1 MKDKTLIF
9 GHRNPDTDS
18 ICSSIAYS
26 KLKNILGNNT
36 EPYRLGDVSK
46 ETQFAL
52 DYFDVAEPELL
63 KTVKPTLGIIKS
75 GSKAVIKD
83 NDSLKTAREILT
95 REKYSS
101 LPVVNSENNKLEA
114 MLHVSHLSN
123 SYLDIST
130 DYFFDLHYTTFENV
144 VNSLECNLINGVL
157 PKGRVLGS
165 LKTLPEIGIEP
176 KTQNGIVI
184 LSDLDRIDP
193 SIDDYNISLL
203 VLSSK
208 EDLDVDLKGIKTPI
222 IHTTFSIFKTF
233 KLISQS
239 ISIHSILKNSPFYHF
254 RTTDY
259 IYDIQ
264 PLMKEADQTNFPIV
278 NKNGEVYTTIRN
290 KHLVDYARVNVI
302 LIDHNEK
309 KQSVDGIETARILEI
324 VDHHKFG
331 DIETSEP
338 LMIRAESVGCT
349 STIVYRLF
357 EESNIIPDR
366 QVAGLMLSAIL
377 SDTLLF
383 KSPTTTKRDVEVAKK
398 LEKLA
403 GVDMQKYG
411 MDLLVAGTSL
421 ADKTPLDILTM
432 DMKEFTMGRYKTALA
447 QVNTVDISSVIDQKQ
462 ELEKHIN
469 KMISDNGY
477 NLFMLVITDIVNKGS
492 QILAYGDSTHLVTSA
507 FGQPLENDSMW
518 LKGVVSRKKQLV
530 PVLMQASQE
539 QD

>member
-1 MKDKTLIF
+1 MKEKTLIF
-9 GHRNPDTDS
+9 GHKNPDTDS

-26 KLKNILGNNT
+26 KLKNILGKNT
-36 EPYRLGDVSK
+36 EPYRLGAINK

-52 DYFDVAEPELL
+52 DFFKVEEPMLL
-63 KTVKPTLGIIKS
+63 KTVKPTVGIINT
-75 GSKAVIKD
+75 GCKAVIRD
-83 NDSLKTAREILT
+83 VDSLKTAREILT

-101 LPVVNSENNKLEA
+101 LPVINSDNKLEA

-130 DYFFDLHYTTFENV
+130 DSFFDLHYTTFENV
-144 VNSLECNLINGVL
+144 VNSLDSKLINGTI
-157 PKGRVLGS
+157 PEGRVLGS
-165 LKTLPEIGIEP
+165 LKTLSEIEP
-176 KTQNGIVI
+176 DTENGIVI
-184 LSDLDRIDP
+184 LSDLDKID
-193 SIDDYNISLL
+193 SNIDSYNISLL
-203 VLSSK
+203 ILCSKNEFDVNLSS
-208 EDLDVDLKGIKTPI
+208 IKTPML
-222 IHTTFSIFKTF
+222 HTTFSIFKTF

-239 ISIHSILKNSPFYHF
+239 ISIHSILKNTPFYQF

-259 IYDIQ
+259 IFDIQ

-278 NKNGEVYTTIRN
+278 NKKGEVYSTIRN
-290 KHLVDYARVNVI
+290 KHLFDYARVNVI
-302 LIDHNEK
+302 LVDHNEK

-349 STIVYRLF
+349 STIIYELF

-366 QVAGLMLSAIL
+366 RIAGLMLSAIL
-377 SDTLLF
+377 SDTLIF
-383 KSPTTTKRDVEVAKK
+383 KSPTTTKRDVEVAGK

-403 GVDMQKYG
+403 GVDIQKYG

-421 ADKTPLDILTM
+421 ADKTPIDLLTM
-432 DMKEFTMGRYKTALA
+432 DMKEFAMGNYKTALA
-447 QVNTVDISSVIDQKQ
+447 QVNTVDISSVINQKE
-462 ELEKHIN
+462 ELEKQIDI
-469 KMISDNGY
+469 MISENGY

-492 QILAYGDSTHLVTSA
+492 QILAYGNSTHLVTSA
-507 FGQPLENDSMW
+507 FKLPLKDDTMW
-518 LKGVVSRKKQLV
+518 LKGVVSRKKQIV

-539 QD
+539 

>member
-9 GHRNPDTDS
+9 GHKNPDTDS
-18 ICSSIAYS
+18 ICSAIAYS
-26 KLKNILGNNT
+26 KLKTFLGKNT
-36 EPYRLGDVSK
+36 EAYRLGDISK

-52 DYFDVAEPELL
+52 DYFDVETPELL
-63 KTVKPTLGIIKS
+63 KTVKPKVGIIKS
-75 GSKAVIKD
+75 GSKAVIRD
-83 NDSLKTAREILT
+83 NDSLKKAREILT

-101 LPVVNSENNKLEA
+101 LPVINSENKLEA

-130 DYFFDLHYTTFENV
+130 DSFFDLHYTTFENV
-144 VNSLECNLINGVL
+144 VNSLDSKLINGVI
-157 PKGRVLGS
+157 PQGRVLGS
-165 LKTLPEIGIEP
+165 LKTLSEIDSINN
-176 KTQNGIVI
+176 NGIVI
-184 LSDLDRIDP
+184 LSDLDKID
-193 SIDDYNISLL
+193 SNIDEFGISLL
-203 VLSSK
+203 ILSSK
-208 EDLDVDLKGIKTPI
+208 DEINIDLTGIKTPI

-239 ISIHSILKNSPFYHF
+239 ISIHSILKNTPFYQF
-254 RTTDY
+254 STTDF

-278 NKNGEVYTTIRN
+278 NKKGEVYSTIRN
-290 KHLVDYARVNVI
+290 KHLVDFARVNVI

-366 QVAGLMLSAIL
+366 QTAGIMLSAIL
-377 SDTLLF
+377 SDTLIF
-383 KSPTTTKRDVEVAKK
+383 KSPTTTKRDVEVAGK

-403 GVDMQKYG
+403 GVDMHKYG
-411 MDLLVAGTSL
+411 MELLIAGASL
-421 ADKTPLDILTM
+421 ADKTSLDLLTM
-432 DMKEFTMGRYKTALA
+432 DMKEFTMGSHKTALA
-447 QVNTVDISSVIDQKQ
+447 QVNTVDINSVINQKE
-462 ELEKHIN
+462 ELEYEIN
-469 KMISDNGY
+469 KMISENGY
-477 NLFMLVITDIVNKGS
+477 NLFMLVITDIINKGS
-492 QILAYGDSTHLVTSA
+492 QILAYGDSTYLVTSA
-507 FGQPLENDSMW
+507 FGKPLEDNTMW
-518 LKGVVSRKKQLV
+518 LKGVVSRKKQIV

-539 QD
+539 

>member
-9 GHRNPDTDS
+9 GHKNPDTDS

-36 EPYRLGDVSK
+36 DPYRLGAISK

-52 DYFDVAEPELL
+52 DFFNVEEPDLL
-63 KTVKPTLGIIKS
+63 ETVKPTLGIIKT
-75 GSKAVIKD
+75 GCRAVIRD
-83 NDSLKTAREILT
+83 SDSLKTAREILT

-101 LPVVNSENNKLEA
+101 LPVINSDNQLEA

-123 SYLDIST
+123 AFLDMST
-130 DYFFDLHYTTFENV
+130 DSFFDLHYTTFDNV
-144 VNSLECNLINGVL
+144 VNSLDSKLINGTI
-157 PKGRVLGS
+157 PEGRVLGS
-165 LKTLPEIGIEP
+165 LKSLSEVESNEN
-176 KTQNGIVI
+176 NGIVI
-184 LSDLDRIDP
+184 LSDLDKIDP
-193 SIDDYNISLL
+193 SIDKFNISLL
-203 VLSSK
+203 IVCSKNDINVGLS
-208 EDLDVDLKGIKTPI
+208 GIKTPI

-233 KLISQS
+233 KLTSQS
-239 ISIHSILKNSPFYHF
+239 ISIHSILKNSRFYQF

-259 IYDIQ
+259 IFDIQ
-264 PLMKEADQTNFPIV
+264 PLMKEAIQTNFPIV
-278 NKNGEVYTTIRN
+278 NKKGEVYSTIRN
-290 KHLVDYARVNVI
+290 KHLFDYARVNVI

-309 KQSVDGIETARILEI
+309 KQSVDGIETARIKEI

-366 QVAGLMLSAIL
+366 QIAGLMLSAIL
-377 SDTLLF
+377 SDTLIF
-383 KSPTTTKRDVEVAKK
+383 KSPTTTKRDVEVAGK

-421 ADKTPLDILTM
+421 SDKTPIDLLTM
-432 DMKEFTMGRYKTALA
+432 DMKEFTMGNHKTALA
-447 QVNTVDISSVIDQKQ
+447 QVNTVNISSVTDQKE
-462 ELEKHIN
+462 ELEKNIN
-469 KMISDNGY
+469 KMISENGY

-492 QILAYGDSTHLVTSA
+492 QILAYGNSTYLVTSA
-507 FGQPLENDSMW
+507 FGKPLENNTMW
-518 LKGVVSRKKQLV
+518 LKGVVSRKKQIV

-539 QD
+539 

>member
-1 MKDKTLIF
+1 MKEKTLIF
-9 GHRNPDTDS
+9 GHKNPDTDS

-26 KLKNILGNNT
+26 KLKNILGKNT
-36 EPYRLGDVSK
+36 EAYRLGAINK

-52 DYFDVAEPELL
+52 DFFDVDEPELL
-63 KTVKPTLGIIKS
+63 KTVKPTVGIIKT
-75 GSKAVIKD
+75 GCREVIRD
-83 NDSLKTAREILT
+83 DDSLKTAREILT
-95 REKYSS
+95 RAKYSS
-101 LPVVNSENNKLEA
+101 LPVINSDNKLEA

-130 DYFFDLHYTTFENV
+130 DSFFDLHYTTFENV
-144 VNSLECNLINGVL
+144 VNSLDSKLINGII

-165 LKTLPEIGIEP
+165 LKTLSEIEP
-176 KTQNGIVI
+176 GTNNGIVI
-184 LSDLDRIDP
+184 LSDLDKID
-193 SIDDYNISLL
+193 SNIHSYNISLL
-203 VLSSK
+203 ILCSK
-208 EDLDVDLKGIKTPI
+208 NEFDVDLSSIETPI
-222 IHTTFSIFKTF
+222 LHTTFSIFKTF

-239 ISIHSILKNSPFYHF
+239 ISIHSILKNSPFYQF

-259 IYDIQ
+259 IFDIQ

-278 NKNGEVYTTIRN
+278 NKKGEVYSTIRN
-290 KHLVDYARVNVI
+290 KHLFDFAKVNVI

-357 EESNIIPDR
+357 EEANIIPDR

-377 SDTLLF
+377 SDTLIF
-383 KSPTTTKRDVEVAKK
+383 KSPTTTKRDIEVAGK

-421 ADKTPLDILTM
+421 ADKTPIDLLTM
-432 DMKEFTMGRYKTALA
+432 DMKEFVMGNYKTALA
-447 QVNTVDISSVIDQKQ
+447 QVNTVDISSVIDQKE
-462 ELEKHIN
+462 ELEENIN
-469 KMISDNGY
+469 KMIIENGY

-507 FGQPLENDSMW
+507 FKLPLEDDTMW
-518 LKGVVSRKKQLV
+518 LKGVVSRKKQIV

-539 QD
+539 